1 MIRLP
6 IVSVAYQVFI
16 YLSTNVYATKR
27 VEGHVA
33 VKRKQSPWLIN
44 LFDMFY
50 NAHNVMFIVDYP
62 VFSF

>member
-1 MIRLP
+1 MQLKEWMP
-6 IVSVAYQVFI
+6 MLQ
-16 YLSTNVYATKR
+16 LSANSHL
-27 VEGHVA
+27 GL
-33 VKRKQSPWLIN
+33 LI